1 MVITVLLLAG
11 AFKVVS
17 LYLNIFTKSTKWPY
31 YSVSNLS
38 VSDRYFQTGW
48 RAKIREVMRE
58 FQDKSLVDGNNID
71 NQYTTHLINSKAS
84 PKLSVERDE
93 SYIE

>member
-1 MVITVLLLAG
+1 
-11 AFKVVS
+11 
-17 LYLNIFTKSTKWPY
+17 
-31 YSVSNLS
+31 
-38 VSDRYFQTGW
+38 
-48 RAKIREVMRE
+48 MRE

-84 PKLSVERDE
+84 PKLCVERDE